1 MRSMTAVGL
10 NAQDLIDVPEAT
22 RSQAPSVPP
31 NGNRSVNEPAP
42 EIGGD
47 LNDAGPMEAALVH
60 ALLLEES
67 PSDADKL
74 EICLISS
81 GLGLKSRRVA
91 SRRDYLDAIDAGGS
105 KSSWR
110 ITSCRTSM
118 A

>member
-1 MRSMTAVGL
+1 
-10 NAQDLIDVPEAT
+10 
-22 RSQAPSVPP
+22 
-31 NGNRSVNEPAP
+31 VNKPAR

-60 ALLLEES
+60 ALLLDES

-74 EICLISS
+74 ENCLISS
-81 GLGLKSRRVA
+81 A
-91 SRRDYLDAIDAGGS
+91 SALNRAVLPAGETTWMPSMQAAS

-110 ITSCRTSM
+110 ITPCRTSM